1 MRVIEKCST
10 CDLVLGRWR
19 RCPNYWCRRADR
31 GWDVVWA
38 AGEHRGRLKRAI
50 AELKYRGDRA
60 WVAPLAG
67 LLVSYLLE
75 RAPDFEQVDLV
86 VPVPSNVGRA
96 RPVDHVGLVLAAAA
110 PAIGDL
116 WRLATSGGV
125 LAKRGET
132 SPLAAAPSSMVR
144 RLRAATEVRPA
155 LVVTDPDAVLGRRV
169 LAVDDVFTDG
179 STLRE
184 VALALRGAGA
194 VSVSGLVLARQP
206 VHPPHVS

>member
-1 MRVIEKCST
+1 
-10 CDLVLGRWR
+10 
-19 RCPNYWCRRADR
+19 
-31 GWDVVWA
+31 VWA

-50 AELKYRGDRA
+50 AALKYEDDRR

-75 RAPDFEQVDLV
+75 RAPDFEQIDLV

-96 RPVDHVGLVLAAAA
+96 RPADHVGLILAAAA

-116 WRLATSGGV
+116 WLLAAPGAV
-125 LAKRGET
+125 LAKRDET
-132 SPLAAAPSSMVR
+132 TPLAAAPSAVVR
-144 RLRAATEVRPA
+144 RLRAAAEVRPA
-155 LVVTDPDAVLGRRV
+155 LVVTDPGAVTGQRV

-184 VALALRGAGA
+184 VAYALRRAGA
-194 VSVSGLVLARQP
+194 VAVSGLVLARQP
-206 VHPPHVS
+206 VDPPRAG